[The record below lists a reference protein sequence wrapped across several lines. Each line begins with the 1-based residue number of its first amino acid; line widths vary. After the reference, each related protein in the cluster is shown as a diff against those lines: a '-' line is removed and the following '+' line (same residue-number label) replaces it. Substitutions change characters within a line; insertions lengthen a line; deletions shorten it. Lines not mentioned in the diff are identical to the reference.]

1 LLTLSRDAP
10 TRLESSCCRSR
21 NSLRF
26 AVGPRGASI
35 LRSGVSRRPG
45 TLVRYQILLA
55 NHRILAKTLKRFR
68 WPRLHHSQDT
78 PVGGGGDQMLHSR
91 SKISANR
98 SIKLAVAAA
107 AMALLAGCAVT
118 MPLRPLATFSQC
130 GRALDFACRTGAK
143 CSNGTTDHRVS
154 YRRSQLIGGSKIDD
168 DPPDFIGDQDST
180 PPIRTQNE

>member
-1 LLTLSRDAP
+1 MTIYFGQPNDD
-10 TRLESSCCRSR
+10 RLFRSHDDPRTEAWSLAAAR
-21 NSLRF
+21 NARY
-26 AVGPRGASI
+26 
-35 LRSGVSRRPG
+35 
-45 TLVRYQILLA
+45 YQILLP
-55 NHRILAKTLKRFR
+55 NHRILARALMRFSLASTTQQSR
-68 WPRLHHSQDT
+68 SR
-78 PVGGGGDQMLHSR
+78 GGGDQMLHSR

-118 MPLRPLATFSQC
+118 MPLRPLATFSQS
-130 GRALDFACRTGAK
+130 GRADFACRTGAK

-154 YRRSQLIGGSKIDD
+154 YRRSQLVGGSKIDD